1 LGKGTEILRQ
11 MIEKLLI
18 GNQNPKK
25 VMEETTADLLKEYN
39 ESFK

>member
-1 LGKGTEILRQ
+1 

-18 GNQNPKK
+18 RNMDTNKER
-25 VMEETTADLLKEYN
+25 EETTADLLKEYN